1 MHQPI
6 DSVLRRIRDEFVEMP
21 GLSLT
26 ESQAARLWQ
35 IPAAEATSVLRVL
48 VDAQF
53 LTRSGSGRY
62 CRLSAV

>member
-1 MHQPI
+1 MPETI
-6 DSVLRRIRDEFVEMP
+6 DVLRRIRDEFVEMP

-35 IPAAEATSVLRVL
+35 IPADQAESVLRVL

-53 LTRSGSGRY
+53 LTRSGTGRY